1 MTIEFST
8 TTTSSFSGNE
18 IEGSFTRGV
27 EFTQSVTVSVPSTET
42 EDFTITNIS
51 VVLIGEQDSITITID
66 EPTIDFEGTYLSGW
80 DDVFTYVPPGES
92 DKTTTP
98 INATIDELPDGQ
110 DLYNL
115 NQDQKQFI
123 ARNYDVT
130 VTYIGSVS
138 QEETTETETLTHEV
152 FNDLESIRA
161 FMSNYDYGE
170 G

>member
-8 TTTSSFSGNE
+8 TTVSSFSGNE

-27 EFTQSVTVSVPSTET
+27 EFTQSVIVSVPSTET
-42 EDFTITNIS
+42 EDFTITSIS
-51 VVLIGEQDSITITID
+51 VVLIGEQDPITIAVD
-66 EPTIDFEGTYLSGW
+66 EPTINFEGTYLSGW

-92 DKTTTP
+92 NKTTTP
-98 INATIDELPDGQ
+98 TNATIDELPDGQ

-130 VTYIGSVS
+130 ATYIGSVS
-138 QEETTETETLTHEV
+138 QEEITETETLTHEV
-152 FNDLESIRA
+152 FNDIESIRS
-161 FMSNYDYGE
+161 FMANYDYGE